1 MRATEGR
8 EGDMYKE
15 TGWGSRGV
23 WVMEPTRVMGKFAQ
37 DAECKTTSW
46 RSDND
51 KMHVFISS

>member
-1 MRATEGR
+1 MH
-8 EGDMYKE
+8 KE

-23 WVMEPTRVMGKFAQ
+23 RVMEPTRVMGKFAQ
-37 DAECKTTSW
+37 DAEGKTTSW